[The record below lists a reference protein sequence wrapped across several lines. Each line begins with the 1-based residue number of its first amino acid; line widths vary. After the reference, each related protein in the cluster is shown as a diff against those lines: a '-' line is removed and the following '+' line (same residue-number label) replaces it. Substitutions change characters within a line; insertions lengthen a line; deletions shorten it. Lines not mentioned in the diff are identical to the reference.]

1 VDTTRVRLA
10 EWLSILVVDDFAPF
24 RDALRQMFGKIGVVK
39 VLGEAGDGNAAIEMA
54 LRLVPQVI
62 LMDVRMPRLDG
73 AEATRRI
80 KESLARNSRHCAIS
94 TQDDTVTRDV
104 MAAAGCSAFITK
116 ECVHTLPDII
126 AKLTGR
132 QVPHDSLGFS

>member
-1 VDTTRVRLA
+1 
-10 EWLSILVVDDFAPF
+10 
-24 RDALRQMFGKIGVVK
+24 MFGKIGGVK
-39 VLGEAGDGNAAIEMA
+39 VVGEAGDGNAAIEMA

-80 KESLARNSRHCAIS
+80 KRVLPGIHVIAIS

-116 ECVHTLPDII
+116 ECVHTLPDVI
-126 AKLTGR
+126 AQLTGMR
-132 QVPHDSLGFS
+132 VPHDSLGFS

>member
-1 VDTTRVRLA
+1 VDTTRTRLA

-80 KESLARNSRHCAIS
+80 KRVLPGIHVIAIS

-116 ECVHTLPDII
+116 ECVHTLPDVI
-126 AKLTGR
+126 AQLTGT